1 MIHEALA
8 ERVGQRS
15 GRRAGSL
22 YSPPTSA
29 LSIGPAARNL
39 SYDPPAER
47 PDLPENPRG
56 WAQLA
61 NLENAMSKRI
71 EVACSPRI
79 KEIFVT
85 AVRNYTDV
93 AFPPGGA
100 DCALVARESLLDT
113 LSAFD
118 REYRQSNANRSGYNK
133 RLRAMVK
140 EGLRLHYQL
149 AASDRGY
156 DCDRELALLLEVAE
170 GVPHSDAD
178 LEAACAADRAAG
190 SATAAAT
197 RNTD

>member
-1 MIHEALA
+1 MI
-8 ERVGQRS
+8 R
-15 GRRAGSL
+15 
-22 YSPPTSA
+22 PPK
-29 LSIGPAARNL
+29 G
-39 SYDPPAER
+39 
-47 PDLPENPRG
+47 PDLPENPRDG
-56 WAQLA
+56 TPLG

-100 DCALVARESLLDT
+100 DCALVARESLLET

-118 REYRQSNANRSGYNK
+118 REYQQSDANRSGYNK

-140 EGLRLHYQL
+140 EGLRLHYRL
-149 AASDRGY
+149 AATDRGY
-156 DCDRELALLLEVAE
+156 GCDRELALLLEVAE

-178 LEAACAADRAAG
+178 LEAARAADRAAG
-190 SATAAAT
+190 GTTAADA
-197 RNTD
+197 